1 MGRGIFRG
9 IALMEGNMNVD
20 VREQDLTGSG

>member
-1 MGRGIFRG
+1 MGRGIFGG

-20 VREQDLTGSG
+20 VGEQDLTGSG